1 MIWSNLCDYRD
12 AYILVSEAIA
22 IDGEGHDD
30 AAKLLDEKNKEAIF
44 KNLFTE
50 YISNTNYTK
59 IDNPR
64 DIDVMMLM
72 YNLTEC
78 SDNYSETS
86 RSLWQ
91 RYRDDPNDNKK
102 IWIIQILD
110 LNNRKIPRWW

>member
-50 YISNTNYTK
+50 YISNK
-59 IDNPR
+59 
-64 DIDVMMLM
+64 
-72 YNLTEC
+72 
-78 SDNYSETS
+78 
-86 RSLWQ
+86 
-91 RYRDDPNDNKK
+91 
-102 IWIIQILD
+102 
-110 LNNRKIPRWW
+110 

>member
-1 MIWSNLCDYRD
+1 MKKTKKRYLKTYLLSNRYRCN
-12 AYILVSEAIA
+12 A
-22 IDGEGHDD
+22 
-30 AAKLLDEKNKEAIF
+30 
-44 KNLFTE
+44 
-50 YISNTNYTK
+50 
-59 IDNPR
+59 R

-102 IWIIQILD
+102 I
-110 LNNRKIPRWW
+110 